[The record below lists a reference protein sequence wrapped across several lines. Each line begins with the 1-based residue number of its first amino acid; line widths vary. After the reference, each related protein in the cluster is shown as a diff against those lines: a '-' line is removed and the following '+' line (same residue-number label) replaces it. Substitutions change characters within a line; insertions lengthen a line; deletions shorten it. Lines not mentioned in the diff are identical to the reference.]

1 MLPSEPLSFEQVL
14 ADERRETGALG
25 VEPGEDASAP
35 AALCIS
41 GGGIRSAT
49 FALGA
54 VQGLAGQGLLERF
67 HYLSTVSGGGYLGG
81 LLSAWAHRAGG
92 IDEVAARLRPG
103 APAAGPGEADPVGHL
118 REYNSY
124 LSPRRGAFSS
134 DTWTLV
140 ATVLRNVLLNW
151 LVLLPVLLL
160 AAMLPRLYLSVL
172 AFPEQLFR
180 KVLFANGAPDYAAP
194 QLNAVSDS
202 LWVHEVLP
210 VASALLFAY
219 ALFNILRY
227 LPGVG
232 GRDHGRNQFLVNVLS
247 PLAGSVLTFLA
258 FDSLF
263 FLGDNFTDYS
273 QLPSVV
279 LWTVVPAVSAW
290 IAFLLFHR
298 RPLRERFRL
307 LFGPLSLSI
316 PFLAAGTGA
325 AAWITT
331 NYVLWSPDP
340 AADVTWAEYVTI
352 GPPLIL
358 FGFFLGA
365 VLFGGLS
372 SRFLSDRDREWMAR
386 AVGNVL
392 LAAVGWLAVA
402 GMVLVVPRWALD
414 REWIDGV
421 LAVVGSASA
430 AVSAIGGWLGSGSGE
445 GRKGGAL
452 GRWLV
457 AKIAPLLF
465 VASLAA
471 GLAILTDVL
480 LLAVGRLPGLGGIS
494 SLQVLSADGAPVGW
508 RQHYEVLHF
517 SSPLLLVAVTL
528 ALALLTW
535 VAARFININ
544 TFSLHGMYRDRLVR
558 AYLGAS
564 NPERSAHG
572 FTGFAAGD
580 DLPIAELA
588 TQAGS
593 SAGPES
599 PPSRQPLHV
608 VNLTLN
614 LVAPGRLA
622 WQQRKAASF
631 TVTPLAAGSRELGYR
646 PAESYGG
653 GITLG
658 TAVAISGAA
667 ASPSMGYHS
676 SPLVSF
682 IMTLFNARL
691 GAWLGNPGPAG
702 AGTWREAGPRS
713 AVRSLVKEALG
724 LTSDRSEYVYLS
736 DGGHFENLGLY
747 EMVARRC
754 RFIVVLDGGCDPE
767 FAYDDL
773 GGALRKIRIDL
784 GVPIEFEDR
793 LMRPLRERSGR
804 CAVASIRYSAVDP
817 AAPDGT
823 LVYVKPML
831 LGTEPPDVAS
841 YAAAH
846 PDFPHQG
853 TGDQWFDES
862 QTESYRMLGLTT
874 IEEICR
880 GFEGGGFDDLH
891 RHLESVYLEGEGRST
906 PPSPSAPLTTA

>member
-1 MLPSEPLSFEQVL
+1 MNSRSLSFEEVL
-14 ADERRETGALG
+14 AEERRAIG
-25 VEPGEDASAP
+25 VEAGEGDAP

-49 FALGA
+49 FALGV
-54 VQGLAGQGLLERF
+54 VQGLAAHGLLEHF

-92 IDEVAARLRPG
+92 IAEVAGRLRPD
-103 APAAGPGEADPVGHL
+103 APAPGPGQADPIAHL
-118 REYNSY
+118 REYNNY
-124 LSPRRGAFSS
+124 LSPRRGALSS

-151 LVLLPVLLL
+151 LVLLPVLML
-160 AAMLPRLYLSVL
+160 AAMLPRLYLAAL
-172 AFPEQLFR
+172 AFPEQLYR
-180 KVLFANGAPDYAAP
+180 SVLFAGGAPDYAAP
-194 QLNAVSDS
+194 RLDAISDS
-202 LWVHEVLP
+202 IWVRQGLP
-210 VASALLFAY
+210 LASAVLFAW
-219 ALFNILRY
+219 ALFNVLRY

-232 GRDHGRNQFLVNVLS
+232 GRDHGRNEFLRNVLA
-247 PLAGSVLTFLA
+247 PLTGSVLTFLA

-263 FLGDNFTDYS
+263 FLGGNYTDYS
-273 QLPSVV
+273 HLAPDV
-279 LWTVVPAVSAW
+279 LWTVVPAASAW
-290 IAFLLFHR
+290 VAFLVFHR

-316 PFLAAGTGA
+316 PFMAAGTGA

-331 NYVLWSPDP
+331 NYLLWSPDP
-340 AADVTWAEYVTI
+340 TASLTWAEYVTI

-358 FGFFLGA
+358 LGFFLGA

-372 SRFLSDRDREWMAR
+372 SRFLGDRDREWMAR

-392 LAAVGWLAVA
+392 IAAVGWFVLA
-402 GMVLVVPRWALD
+402 GLVLVVPRWALH
-414 REWIDGV
+414 REWLDGV

-430 AVSAIGGWLGSGSGE
+430 AASALGGWLSSGDGSGH
-445 GRKGGAL
+445 KGGGL

-457 AKIAPLLF
+457 AKLAPLLF
-465 VASLAA
+465 VASLVA

-480 LLAVGRLPGLGGIS
+480 LLAAGRLPGLSGIA
-494 SLQVLSADGAPVGW
+494 SLQVLDARGAPLGW
-508 RQHYEVLHF
+508 REHYEILHF
-517 SSPLLLVAVTL
+517 SNPLLLLAMIV
-528 ALALLTW
+528 ALALLAW
-535 VAARFININ
+535 GAARFIDTN

-564 NPERSAHG
+564 NPDRSAHR

-580 DLPIAELA
+580 DLAMSDLAAQPVARPGAE
-588 TQAGS
+588 
-593 SAGPES
+593 EDR
-599 PPSRQPLHV
+599 PSQPFHV

-622 WQQRKAASF
+622 WQQRKARSF
-631 TVTPLAAGSRELGYR
+631 TVTPLAAGSRGLGYR
-646 PAESYGG
+646 ESASYGG

-667 ASPSMGYHS
+667 ASPSMGYNS

-702 AGTWREAGPRS
+702 EHTWREAGPRS

-736 DGGHFENLGLY
+736 DGGHFENLALY

-754 RFIVVLDGGCDPE
+754 RFVLVLDGGCDPA

-784 GVPIEFEDR
+784 GVSIVFEDR
-793 LMRPLRERSGR
+793 FRRPLRERTRR
-804 CAVASIRYSAVDP
+804 CAVASIRYSDVDP
-817 AAPDGT
+817 EAPDGT

-862 QTESYRMLGLTT
+862 QTESYRMLGLATV
-874 IEEICR
+874 EEICR
-880 GFEGGGFDDLH
+880 GFEGGGFAGLRH
-891 RHLESVYLEGEGRST
+891 HLETVYLGGEGRST
-906 PPSPSAPLTTA
+906 PPSPSSSR

>member
-1 MLPSEPLSFEQVL
+1 MNPGPSSFEEVL
-14 ADERRETGALG
+14 AEERRAIGTEGA
-25 VEPGEDASAP
+25 AAP

-54 VQGLAGQGLLERF
+54 AQGLAGHGLLERF
-67 HYLSTVSGGGYLGG
+67 DYLSTVSGGGYLGG

-92 IDEVAARLRPG
+92 IGRVAARLRPG
-103 APAAGPGEADPVGHL
+103 APAPTPGEADPIGHL

-124 LSPRRGAFSS
+124 LSPRRGALSS

-151 LVLLPVLLL
+151 LVLMPVLML
-160 AAMLPRLYLSVL
+160 AALVPRLYLAAL
-172 AFPEQLFR
+172 AFPEQIYR
-180 KVLFANGAPDYAAP
+180 TVLFAGGAPDYAAP
-194 QLNAVSDS
+194 ELNAVSDS
-202 LWVHEVLP
+202 VWIHDLLP
-210 VASALLFAY
+210 AASALLFAC

-232 GRDHGRNQFLVNVLS
+232 GRDHGRNAFLVNVLT

-263 FLGDNFTDYS
+263 FLGDNFVDYS
-273 QLPSVV
+273 HLPSVV
-279 LWTVVPAVSAW
+279 LWTVVPAVAAW
-290 IAFLLFHR
+290 IGFLLFHR
-298 RPLRERFRL
+298 CPLGERFRL
-307 LFGPLSLSI
+307 LFGPLSLAI
-316 PFLAAGTGA
+316 PFMAAGTGA

-331 NYVLWSPDP
+331 NYLLWSPDP
-340 AADVTWAEYVTI
+340 AASLTWAEYVTI
-352 GPPLIL
+352 GPPAIL
-358 FGFFLGA
+358 LGFCLGA

-386 AVGNVL
+386 AVGLVL
-392 LAAVGWLAVA
+392 IASVA
-402 GMVLVVPRWALD
+402 WFAIAGLVLVLPRWALH
-414 REWIDGV
+414 REWVDGV
-421 LAVVGSASA
+421 LAAVGSASA
-430 AVSAIGGWLGSGSGE
+430 AVSALGGWLTSGDAT
-445 GRKGGAL
+445 GRKGGTAV
-452 GRWLV
+452 RWIV
-457 AKIAPLLF
+457 GKIAPLLF
-465 VASLAA
+465 LASLVA
-471 GLAILTDVL
+471 GLAIATDVL
-480 LLAVGRLPGLGGIS
+480 LLAVGRLPGLRNFGGF
-494 SLQVLSADGAPVGW
+494 QVRDAHGAPLGW
-508 RQHYEVLHF
+508 REHYEILQF
-517 SSPLLLVAVTL
+517 SSPELLLVLGL
-528 ALALLTW
+528 ALALLAW
-535 VAARFININ
+535 VAARYVDIN

-580 DLPIAELA
+580 DLAMSELGA
-588 TQAGS
+588 GLAPGAGS
-593 SAGPES
+593 GAAAR
-599 PPSRQPLHV
+599 RQPLHV

-646 PAESYGG
+646 PAARYGG

-658 TAVAISGAA
+658 TAVATSGAA

-676 SPLVSF
+676 SPVVSF

-691 GAWLGNPGPAG
+691 GCWLGNPGPAG
-702 AGTWREAGPRS
+702 EGTWREAGPRS

-754 RFIVVLDGGCDPE
+754 RFVLVLDGGCDPG
-767 FAYDDL
+767 FTYDDL
-773 GGALRKIRIDL
+773 GNALRKIRIDL
-784 GVPIEFEDR
+784 GVPVIFEDR
-793 LMRPLRERSGR
+793 LTRGLRERTRR
-804 CAVASIRYSAVDP
+804 CSVATVRYSAVDP
-817 AAPDGT
+817 AAADGT

-831 LGTEPPDVAS
+831 LGNEPPDVAS

-846 PDFPHQG
+846 PEFPHQG

-862 QTESYRMLGLTT
+862 QTESYRMLGLET

-880 GFEGGGFDDLH
+880 GLEGSGLEDLR
-891 RHLESVYLEGEGRST
+891 RHLETVYLEAEPAGKS
-906 PPSPSAPLTTA
+906 PSPAP